1 MGFARGRGPAT
12 PSSVP
17 SRRSH
22 LSLAALVMLPAV
34 ALACT
39 RTIDLGGSLDGA
51 DTGPAIVGDGGP
63 SLDGPASN
71 DTGAPVPDAGPS
83 GDASVEGD
91 AAKTPTFVFVTRSVY
106 DANMGGLAGADQRC
120 RSSAAAAKL
129 PGVYRAWLSDA
140 TTDAKDRV
148 PNGGPWLEVGTNKV
162 LFATRA
168 SFEGFPEAPL
178 LRDEYGDVAPD
189 RWWTGTSSNGI
200 KHPKTCQSWATN
212 AQFEGGMTGHRSSAT
227 GRPGKEWTE
236 ESAYSCVTSDLQ
248 KYALICFGVD

>member
-1 MGFARGRGPAT
+1 LFGAVTRAGYTMT
-12 PSSVP
+12 VP
-17 SRRSH
+17 SRRSR
-22 LSLAALVMLPAV
+22 LSLAALV
-34 ALACT
+34 ALSAAAFACT

-51 DTGPAIVGDGGP
+51 DAGPALVGDGGP
-63 SLDGPASN
+63 TVDGETASDTGPA
-71 DTGAPVPDAGPS
+71 PDAGPG
-83 GDASVEGD
+83 GDASPEVD

-129 PGVYRAWLSDA
+129 PGAYRAWLSDA

-148 PNGGPWLEVGTNKV
+148 PDLGPWLEVGTNKV

-178 LRDEYGDVAPD
+178 LRDEYGDVAPE

-200 KHPKTCQSWATN
+200 KHPQTCLSWSTN
-212 AQFEGGMTGHRSSAT
+212 SQVQGGMTGHRTQAT

-236 ESAYSCVTSDLQ
+236 DSAYSCVTSELQ
-248 KYALICFGVD
+248 KYSLICFGVN